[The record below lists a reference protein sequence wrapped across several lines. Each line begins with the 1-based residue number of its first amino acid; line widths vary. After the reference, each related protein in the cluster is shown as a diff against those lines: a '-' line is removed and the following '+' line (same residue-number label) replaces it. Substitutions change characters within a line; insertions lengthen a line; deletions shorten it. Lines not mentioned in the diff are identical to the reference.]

1 MKILVLNYEYPPLG
15 GGGGVVA
22 ANIAESY
29 VNSGH
34 EVIVVTSGIASVSFY
49 ENRKNLEIY
58 RLPVFRQSFAVGK
71 IYQMFFYI
79 LFALPMI
86 SFLIFRRK
94 INFIH
99 LHFLLPTGVL
109 GYFAKKVFGIPYIV
123 TLHGGDVPSHF
134 PEATSKFFKYF
145 IPLANLIIRNSEKC
159 VAVSESLYQLAVN
172 DFKAQKEKITWI
184 DNGVTVHKN
193 YKVKFSQ
200 PLNFVFS
207 GRLSKE
213 KNILPVITILTA
225 SNYDFIFDILGD
237 GEQMPEITQFLHV
250 KKEKR
255 IRMHGWVDNKKISV
269 FYKTA
274 HFMIM
279 NSKMEGLSMAALEA
293 MSYGIPIISSDCEGM
308 KKIIDGGKNGFLFHN
323 EKELLS
329 IIEDIYS
336 DDFEKIYIQLRQN
349 TFEIA
354 NKKYNVRNA
363 AEKYLEI
370 MKNEESDD
378 E

>member
-193 YKVKFSQ
+193 HKVKFSQ
-200 PLNFVFS
+200 PLNFIFV

-213 KNILPVITILTA
+213 KNILPIIKLLSATKY
-225 SNYDFIFDILGD
+225 NFKFDVLGD
-237 GEQMPEITQFLHV
+237 GEQMLEMAQFLQN
-250 KKEKR
+250 KKEER
-255 IRMHGWVDNKKISV
+255 IRLHGWIDSEKISV
-269 FYKTA
+269 FLEST

-279 NSKMEGLSMAALEA
+279 NSKMEGLSLAALEA

-308 KKIIDGGKNGFLFHN
+308 KKIIVEGKNGFLFRN
-323 EKELLS
+323 EKEFEEILKN
-329 IIEDIYS
+329 IFNPNFKTKYS
-336 DDFEKIYIQLRQN
+336 QMRND
-349 TFEIA
+349 TFGIVKE
-354 NKKYNVRNA
+354 KYNIQDKA
-363 AEKYLEI
+363 KLYLNI
-370 MKNEESDD
+370 LK
-378 E
+378 